1 VGKVFSQIFGGQI
14 VDKISRKR
22 TIRLLAVISVIGV
35 TLQTAA
41 QNLPML
47 MLGRFIAGVAIGKC
61 VSEKGFY

>member
-1 VGKVFSQIFGGQI
+1 M
-14 VDKISRKR
+14 
-22 TIRLLAVISVIGV
+22 LAAISVVGV

-61 VSEKGFY
+61 VSEEALFY